1 MSSNKSKRVRR
12 PVVDDSEEK
21 TEQGFE
27 ETKGNGVESKSGNL
41 TSSSLESLR
50 RAALEV
56 DIINDNRRS
65 QATRT
70 RQGPGDSRERDADT
84 RTRTREE
91 DSRRGV
97 GAGLGVPAGIFSR
110 ERDADTRRRTREEAD
125 IRDAG
130 TVVPA
135 GQYSINQEN
144 AAKRQRLAERII
156 ESEEEAVKIAAEI
169 DSKIERENCP
179 KTNIPTKTLNA
190 MLTVIKYILTYGLMT
205 APEALADIR
214 SFVYQYWY
222 KVKNNLIDAKSM
234 SLLNEIYMLLDV
246 GVRPLSIAYACKQP
260 MTKWI
265 SMIKE
270 IGNNIFTRYEL
281 GVEKNRLLNEELT
294 PPGAMEIS
302 RLEDEADEERRE
314 AIHALLSLH
323 DEDGDSFTEDDDGT
337 LPQGG
342 KRHTRKHK
350 KQNKS
355 RKQMKDKKT
364 KRHRKKT
371 KKHLK
376 KRNNK
381 KQRKTRNRK

>member
-12 PVVDDSEEK
+12 LVVGNSEEK
-21 TEQGFE
+21 KEKELE
-27 ETKGNGVESKSGNL
+27 ESKGNGVESKSGNL

-56 DIINDNRRS
+56 DIINDNRRE
-65 QATRT
+65 QATR
-70 RQGPGDSRERDADT
+70 RRL
-84 RTRTREE
+84 REE

-97 GAGLGVPAGIFSR
+97 GAGLDVPAGIFSR
-110 ERDADTRRRTREEAD
+110 ERDADTIRTREQPD
-125 IRDAG
+125 IREEGAG

-135 GQYSINQEN
+135 RQYSINQEN

-169 DSKIERENCP
+169 DSKIERDDCP

-205 APEALADIR
+205 APEALARIR

-222 KVKNNLIDAKSM
+222 KVKNNLIDAKSR

-246 GVRPLSIAYACKQP
+246 GARPLSIAYACKQP
-260 MTKWI
+260 MSKWI

-270 IGNNIFTRYEL
+270 FGENVFSTYEL
-281 GVEKNRLLNEELT
+281 GVEKNRSLNEQLT
-294 PPGAMEIS
+294 PPDAMRIS

-314 AIHALLSLH
+314 AIHALLSLQ
-323 DEDGDSFTEDDDGT
+323 DEDGDSFTEDENAE
-337 LPQGG
+337 PKSSGG
-342 KRHTRKHK
+342 KHHTRKHK

-355 RKQMKDKKT
+355 RKQMKHKKT

>member
-1 MSSNKSKRVRR
+1 MSTNKSKRVRR
-12 PVVDDSEEK
+12 PVVGDSEEK
-21 TEQGFE
+21 TEKGIE
-27 ETKGNGVESKSGNL
+27 ESKGNGVESKSGNL

-50 RAALEV
+50 RDALEV
-56 DIINDNRRS
+56 DIINDNRRE
-65 QATRT
+65 QATR
-70 RQGPGDSRERDADT
+70 RRL
-84 RTRTREE
+84 REE

-110 ERDADTRRRTREEAD
+110 ERDADTRRRTREEDDIREEQAD

-130 TVVPA
+130 TVVPS
-135 GQYSINQEN
+135 GVVMSQQSINQEN

-156 ESEEEAVKIAAEI
+156 EREEAVKIASEI
-169 DSKIERENCP
+169 DLEDCP

-190 MLTVIKYILTYGLMT
+190 MLTVIKFILTYGLMT

-222 KVKNNLIDAKSM
+222 KVKNNLIDAESR
-234 SLLNEIYMLLDV
+234 SLLNEIYMLLGG

-260 MTKWI
+260 MSKWI

-270 IGNNIFTRYEL
+270 FGEKVFSTYEL
-281 GVEKNRLLNEELT
+281 GVEKNRLLNEQLT
-294 PPGAMEIS
+294 PPGPMEIS

-314 AIHALLSLH
+314 AIHALLSLQ

-337 LPQGG
+337 LTGGG
-342 KRHTRKHK
+342 KHHTRKHK

-355 RKQMKDKKT
+355 RKQMKHKKT

>member
-12 PVVDDSEEK
+12 LVVGNSEEK
-21 TEQGFE
+21 KEKELE
-27 ETKGNGVESKSGNL
+27 ESKGNGVESKSGNL

-56 DIINDNRRS
+56 DIINDNRRE
-65 QATRT
+65 QATR
-70 RQGPGDSRERDADT
+70 RRL
-84 RTRTREE
+84 REE

-97 GAGLGVPAGIFSR
+97 GAGLDVPAGIFSR
-110 ERDADTRRRTREEAD
+110 ERDADTIRTREQPD
-125 IRDAG
+125 IREEGAG

-135 GQYSINQEN
+135 RQYSINQEN

-169 DSKIERENCP
+169 DSKIERDDCP

-190 MLTVIKYILTYGLMT
+190 MLTVIKYMLTYGLMT
-205 APEALADIR
+205 APEALAGIR

-222 KVKNNLIDAKSM
+222 KVKKNLIDAESR
-234 SLLNEIYMLLDV
+234 SLLNEIYMLLGV
-246 GVRPLSIAYACKQP
+246 GARPLSIAYACKQP
-260 MTKWI
+260 MSKWI
-265 SMIKE
+265 SMIKKFGE
-270 IGNNIFTRYEL
+270 NVFSTYEL
-281 GVEKNRLLNEELT
+281 GVEKNRSLNEQLT
-294 PPGAMEIS
+294 PPDAMRIS

-314 AIHALLSLH
+314 AIHALLSLQ

-337 LPQGG
+337 LKEGG

-355 RKQMKDKKT
+355 RKQMKHKKT